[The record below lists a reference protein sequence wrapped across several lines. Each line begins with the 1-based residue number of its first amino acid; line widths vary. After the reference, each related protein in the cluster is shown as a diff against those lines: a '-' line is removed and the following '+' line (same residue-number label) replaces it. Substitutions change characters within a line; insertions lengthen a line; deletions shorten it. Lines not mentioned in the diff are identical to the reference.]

1 MSFRDYILRYGF
13 HASANLDIYINAPY
27 VIAMLNNSYC
37 LVNATENKVWTCYS
51 IEELEDLLEAKFGGN
66 IAGI

>member
-1 MSFRDYILRYGF
+1 MTINDYIDKA
-13 HASANLDIYINAPY
+13 HT
-27 VIAMLNNSYC
+27 
-37 LVNATENKVWTCYS
+37 NATENKVWTCYS